1 MHTVAG
7 ETREADAA
15 CYKWTILCTWV
26 GNSNR
31 KLQIIELALDE
42 TVRNSLELHA
52 ALSVPVQGSMRVLM
66 MTDHAGHP
74 KDGKSGFLL
83 KQVVILA
90 KIQEVCEALK
100 G

>member
-7 ETREADAA
+7 ETREANTA
-15 CYKWTILCTWV
+15 CYKWTILCAWV
-26 GNSNR
+26 SNSNR

-66 MTDHAGHP
+66 MADHTGHSVH
-74 KDGKSGFLL
+74 GKSGVLL

-90 KIQEVCEALK
+90 KIQEVCEALI